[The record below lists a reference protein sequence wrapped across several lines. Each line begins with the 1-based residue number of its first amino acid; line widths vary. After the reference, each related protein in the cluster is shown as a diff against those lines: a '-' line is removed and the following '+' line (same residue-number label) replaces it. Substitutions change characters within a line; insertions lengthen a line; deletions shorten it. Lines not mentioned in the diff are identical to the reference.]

1 MRNVFILIVLL
12 VTAPFALAAEETPVT
27 PSEFRD
33 YAEGYT
39 LYFDRDGE
47 AFGSESFESG
57 GKSRWRYND
66 GSCVRGAWRGHE
78 DQICFLYEYEAV
90 GGEGEILCWHVF
102 RDADGLFA
110 RLLSGENAGL
120 ELRITGRDKRP
131 LLCGEPGTS
140 T

>member
-1 MRNVFILIVLL
+1 MRNVIVLL
-12 VTAPFALAAEETPVT
+12 LLLVAAPLALAAEETPIA

-39 LYFDRDGE
+39 LYFERDGE
-47 AFGSESFESG
+47 AFGSERFEPG

-78 DQICFLYEYEAV
+78 DQICFLYESEA
-90 GGEGEILCWHVF
+90 GGDDGAALCWHVL
-102 RDADGLFA
+102 RDDAGLFA
-110 RLLSGENAGL
+110 RLLNGENAGL